1 MPVTARDV
9 HMASTG
15 MPRPPV
21 RSPASRLRAFGRD
34 RSGAT
39 AVEFAFVGMIMIT
52 LLLAIL
58 QFSIAFLSQMN
69 IHHALSDAATGNN
82 AQTLAGNRTSV
93 VTQICGKLLM
103 IDNCAA
109 NLKLETQALA
119 SYSTVSQPITGA
131 TFTASALD
139 TPMLM
144 RASAPV
150 VTFVPFLPHLRVS
163 GAALYMRRS

>member
-1 MPVTARDV
+1 MSPFQSARALARSAI
-9 HMASTG
+9 AS
-15 MPRPPV
+15 
-21 RSPASRLRAFGRD
+21 LRAFHGD

-39 AVEFAFVGMIMIT
+39 AVEFAFVGIVMVT

-82 AQTLAGNRTSV
+82 AQTLAGNRASV
-93 VTQICGKLLM
+93 VTQVCARLLM
-103 IDNCAA
+103 IDNCTA
-109 NLKLETQALA
+109 NLRLETQALA
-119 SYSTVSQPITGA
+119 NYSTVSQPITGA
-131 TFTASALD
+131 VFVASALG

-150 VTFVPFLPHLRVS
+150 VTFVPFLPTLRVS